1 MATQSEIFIAID
13 DQRIKLEGE
22 ALEAYLADQTQ
33 IAAYEAELKKIRDEK
48 EAARAAVL
56 AKLGLTP
63 EEAKL
68 LLA

>member
-1 MATQSEIFIAID
+1 MATASNLYVSINNE
-13 DQRIKLEGE
+13 RIKLEGE
-22 ALEAYLADQTQ
+22 ALEAYLADQEQ
-33 IAAYEAELKKIRDEK
+33 MAAYEAELKKIAQEK

-68 LLA
+68 LLS

>member
-1 MATQSEIFIAID
+1 MATASDLYISVNDE
-13 DQRIKLEGE
+13 RIKLEGE
-22 ALEAYLADQTQ
+22 ALDAYLADQEK
-33 IAAYEAELKKIRDEK
+33 IAIYEAELKKIKDEK

>member
-1 MATQSEIFIAID
+1 MATASNLYISIND
-13 DQRIKLEGE
+13 DRIKLEGE
-22 ALEAYLADQTQ
+22 ALEAYLADQAQ

>member
-1 MATQSEIFIAID
+1 MATANNLYVSIND
-13 DQRIKLEGE
+13 DRIKLEGE
-22 ALEAYLADQTQ
+22 ALEAYLADQAQ
-33 IAAYEAELKKIRDEK
+33 LAAYEAELKKIRDEK

-56 AKLGLTP
+56 AKLGLTA

>member
-1 MATQSEIFIAID
+1 MATANNLYVSIND
-13 DQRIKLEGE
+13 DRIKLEGE
-22 ALEAYLADQTQ
+22 ALEAYLADQVQ
-33 IAAYEAELKKIRDEK
+33 LAAYEAELKKIREEK